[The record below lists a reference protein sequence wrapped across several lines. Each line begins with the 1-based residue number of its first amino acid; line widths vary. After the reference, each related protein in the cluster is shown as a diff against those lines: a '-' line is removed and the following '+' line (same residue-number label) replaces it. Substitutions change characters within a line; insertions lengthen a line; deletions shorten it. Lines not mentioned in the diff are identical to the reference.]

1 MARKGQLSLEQYGAT
16 MPVVGEAVQKP
27 PFYYRNMEMMF
38 VIYRTDEDAAAA
50 MLPDALELDEPALVT
65 IIVAYYGASTF
76 GPYHEAMLSI
86 RARLNGEVVS
96 YYPALFTDNEAPL
109 IGGREIWGFA
119 KKLAKI
125 ELRHESEVM
134 MGLVERPTGKR
145 LLTATMRNVTPVTRE
160 DFQLTPSIS
169 LKMIPCATDAKRPAL
184 AQLIRS
190 ELELV
195 PHVGVERARG
205 YLDRPWLGS
214 LRFSVGNRPLVPLA
228 GEGSRRLLF
237 RAFRCGTRAWHNRQ
251 RPVVDSLR
259 SASWV
264 QRTRSDRSR
273 VVVA

>member
-38 VIYRTDEDAAAA
+38 VIYRTDEDGAAA

-125 ELRHESEVM
+125 EVRHESEVM

-145 LLTATMRNVTPVTRE
+145 LLTATMRNVTPVMRE

-195 PHVGVERARG
+195 PHVGPNGLADIWTGPGSVHYDSPSEI
-205 YLDRPWLGS
+205 DPWYRLPVREVAGCYSGRFDAVLGH
-214 LRFSVGNRPLVPLA
+214 GTIA
-228 GEGSRRLLF
+228 KDLL
-237 RAFRCGTRAWHNRQ
+237 
-251 RPVVDSLR
+251 
-259 SASWV
+259 
-264 QRTRSDRSR
+264 
-273 VVVA
+273 